1 MYSFVHGSSSPES
14 GARHIK
20 IFFPELVTVP
30 RRPVNDTLPPRPHP
44 VSAFNVISRSF
55 G

>member
-20 IFFPELVTVP
+20 IFFPELVY
-30 RRPVNDTLPPRPHP
+30 RCAL
-44 VSAFNVISRSF
+44 A
-55 G
+55 GE